1 MFECVF
7 LGIAVSICVY
17 DIKYRLI
24 KNEILFFLLLT
35 SMLITSNDIDKIVL
49 SVFIS
54 SLIAFALYIAHIW
67 GGGDSKLL
75 IALSPLFLPQQIPDF
90 IVATLLCGGM
100 LSFFY
105 WTKYRVVSKNIPDK
119 GLPYGVAIVSG
130 ANLSLYFS
138 QGLPIYS

>member
-7 LGIAVSICVY
+7 FFIVIIICIY

-24 KNEILFFLLLT
+24 KNEILSFLLLI
-35 SMLITSNDIDKIVL
+35 SILITSNDFDKIVL
-49 SVFIS
+49 SVLIS
-54 SLIAFALYIAHIW
+54 LLIAFVLYIAHIW

-105 WTKYRVVSKNIPDK
+105 WTKYHIVSKNIPDK